1 MSKQLTT
8 RWYISAWIVS
18 AIAWLALLA
27 TTHNHQDGTSPAFYL
42 VLGAGAILMLVFWI
56 GALFRLAQLNSWGW
70 FVAVLRPGRLND
82 GGDPTA
88 DGHVS
93 CHRLFLCHRSKQS
106 ICFMANTGLAWV
118 G

>member
-42 VLGAGAILMLVFWI
+42 VLGAGAILML
-56 GALFRLAQLNSWGW
+56 
-70 FVAVLRPGRLND
+70 
-82 GGDPTA
+82 
-88 DGHVS
+88 
-93 CHRLFLCHRSKQS
+93 LFLQLIGLGIVGMVAYALAGPEDSTTVVTRPP
-106 ICFMANTGLAWV
+106 MAT
-118 G
+118 